1 MLILQTSKNKDQ
13 EIEDIVDEIIY
24 NIDNANQ
31 SKWHYIFDF
40 ILIIMIPFL
49 PKYPFW
55 KNRNYMDYSFK
66 ITLLTLIYFS
76 LLLNIFDFW
85 YQNTVSIIN
94 IVLILF
100 PLSTLFYWGYKFY
113 KHRSSWVTYKIFD
126 YLIFLNLTSIFI
138 SIIIT
143 SLFFSFFLR
152 DLFFKNIVLII
163 LPILIILFSMSGIF
177 YIKPLRKRL
186 GYQFKFVKYYPNL
199 ILAITY
205 SIFKSGTKLCSKEK
219 FDDDCIK
226 EVIDRKDV
234 IYGNDFITILGME
247 LQKDIE
253 YLTIL
258 NKELENSLDYPIDE
272 LSEILEFMID
282 HYYHIDYERNSL
294 SKYLD
299 IDPMLGKKDIKRF
312 VDNVINMIF
321 FYCEPNIKEG
331 LLALINSQFKV
342 LNGEIPDET
351 FDHFVSQL
359 IQREKHNLSS
369 IKTISEYSYLYASRL
384 LSVTNVIISIL
395 IVLLTIFSIWLIR
408 KGV

>member
-1 MLILQTSKNKDQ
+1 LQTSKNKEQ
-13 EIEDIVDEIIY
+13 EIENIVDEIIY
-24 NIDNANQ
+24 NINNAND
-31 SKWHYIFDF
+31 SKWHHIFDF
-40 ILIIMIPFL
+40 ILIVMIPLL

-55 KNRNYMDYSFK
+55 KNRNLMDYSFK
-66 ITLLTLIYFS
+66 ITLLVLIYFS
-76 LLLNIFDFW
+76 FLLNIFDFSHLK
-85 YQNTVSIIN
+85 NLSIRDI
-94 IVLILF
+94 ILILF
-100 PLSTLFYWGYKFY
+100 PLSTLFYWGCNFY
-113 KHRSSWVTYKIFD
+113 KNRSSWVTYKIFD
-126 YLIFLNLTSIFI
+126 YLIFLNLTSILI
-138 SIIIT
+138 SIIMV
-143 SLFFSFFLR
+143 SLLFSYLFR
-152 DLFFKNIVLII
+152 ALFFKNMTLII
-163 LPILIILFSMSGIF
+163 IPFLIILFSISGIF
-177 YIKPLRKRL
+177 YIKNLRKKL
-186 GYQFKFVKYYPNL
+186 GHKFRFVRYYPNL

-205 SIFKSGTKLCSKEK
+205 SIFKSGIKLCSKEN
-219 FDDDCIK
+219 FDEDCKKDI
-226 EVIDRKDV
+226 IDHKDV
-234 IYGNDFITILGME
+234 ICGNNSFTILGIE
-247 LQKDIE
+247 LQKDIGH
-253 YLTIL
+253 LAIL